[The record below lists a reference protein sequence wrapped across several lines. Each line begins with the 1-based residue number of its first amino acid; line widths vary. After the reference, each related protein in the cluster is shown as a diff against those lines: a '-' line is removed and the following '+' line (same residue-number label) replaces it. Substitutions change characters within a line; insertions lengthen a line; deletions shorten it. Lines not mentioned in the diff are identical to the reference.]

1 MTSRIL
7 GMDVGTKRIGIA
19 LSDPTHT
26 IATPFE
32 TLHRTTETNDIQLII
47 RWLEQERVERIV
59 VGWPLETSGR
69 EGRLAKHVQ
78 KLIDKIGEKTS
89 LPIDKWDERM
99 SSVAAERSLIA
110 GGTRR
115 MARRNLVDKVAAS
128 IILQGW
134 LDAQKNKQMSSDN
147 AH

>member
-1 MTSRIL
+1 MIRRIL
-7 GMDVGTKRIGIA
+7 GIDVGTKRIGLA
-19 LSDPTHT
+19 VSDPTHT

-32 TLHRTTETNDIQLII
+32 TLHRTTHDQDMETLINRI
-47 RWLEQERVERIV
+47 KQEKVSQIV

-69 EGRLAKHVQ
+69 EGRLAKKVQ
-78 KLIDKIGEKTS
+78 HLIDELRVKTTV
-89 LPIDKWDERM
+89 PIVKWDERM

-115 MARRNLVDKVAAS
+115 LARRSLVDKVAAA

-134 LDAQKNKQMSSDN
+134 LDAQKNNKKNQD
-147 AH
+147 

>member
-1 MTSRIL
+1 MLRRIL
-7 GMDVGTKRIGIA
+7 GIDVGTKRIGLA

-32 TLHRTTETNDIQLII
+32 TLHRTTPEKDIETLIDWIQ
-47 RWLEQERVERIV
+47 QESVSKIV

-69 EGRLAKHVQ
+69 EGRLAKKVQ
-78 KLIDKIGEKTS
+78 RLIDDLTEKTN
-89 LPIDKWDERM
+89 LPIMKWDERM

-115 MARRNLVDKVAAS
+115 LARRNLVDKVAAS

-134 LDAQKNKQMSSDN
+134 LDAEMNKDKNSSN
-147 AH
+147 VV